1 MAFPSILFDSNTIP
15 IPVCYVAGVG
25 FVAMMSSPNTATD
38 GNGNQYA
45 PLAIDLNQIG
55 DLPAQMAGSDGVTAA
70 NVLQVATGNFNGQ
83 TIDQNRNNNDSI
95 TIINASNVTT
105 TQTSSTQI
113 NYNHRGC
120 IIVLQ
125 TTAIGTGSVTLSIN
139 GIEPLSNYT
148 WTILSG
154 SAVTTNTTVLYKVHP
169 NLPASANSVAQDI
182 LPRSW
187 QVVVNANNA
196 NTATYAVYGIM
207 AL

>member
-1 MAFPSILFDSNTIP
+1 MAFPSVLFDSNTIP
-15 IPVCYVAGVG
+15 IPVCYVAGFG
-25 FVAMMSSPNTATD
+25 FVAMMSSPNTGTD

-55 DLPAQMAGSDGVTAA
+55 DLPTQMAGSDGVTAS
-70 NVLQVATGNFNGQ
+70 NVLQIATSNFNGL
-83 TIDQNRNNNDSI
+83 TLDQNRSNQDSI
-95 TIINASNVTT
+95 TILDVSNVTT
-105 TQTSSTQI
+105 SQTSSTQI

-125 TTAIGTGSVTLSIN
+125 TTAIGSGSITLSIQ
-139 GIEPLSNYT
+139 GIEPLKNNT

-154 SAVTTNTTVLYKVHP
+154 AAVTTNTTVLYKVHP
-169 NLPASANSVAQDI
+169 SLPASANSVAQDI

-187 QVVVNANNA
+187 QVVVTANNA
-196 NTATYAVYGIM
+196 NAATYSVCGIM